1 MTKRSN
7 KEEKRYYEAV
17 LQNDA
22 EKDPDI
28 SAGSLVVIGY
38 KEEQFFMNV
47 VNWGADEDYE
57 RSSRGIVEQDWLFD
71 KENTRKLMECMG
83 VRTGKGL
90 IGKMNRRFKG
100 RMLPNFAITDYC
112 NKRSIKSQYFVNY

>member
-38 KEEQFFMNV
+38 KEGQFFMNV

-57 RSSRGIVEQDWLFD
+57 RSRRGIVEQDWLFD
-71 KENTRKLMECMG
+71 KENTKKLMECME
-83 VRTGKGL
+83 VRTGKEL
-90 IGKMNRRFKG
+90 IDKLCKRFKG
-100 RMLPNFAITDYC
+100 HTLPDFAITDYC
-112 NKRSIKSQYFVNY
+112 DKMGIKSQYFVHY

>member
-1 MTKRSN
+1 MTKRMN
-7 KEEKRYYEAV
+7 KEEECYYEAV

-38 KEEQFFMNV
+38 KEGHFFMNV

-57 RSSRGIVEQDWLFD
+57 RSCRGIVEQDWLFD
-71 KENTRKLMECMG
+71 KDNTRKLMGYMG
-83 VRTGKGL
+83 VCTGKGL
-90 IGKMNRRFKG
+90 IGKMSRRFKG
-100 RMLPNFAITDYC
+100 RILPDFTIIEYC
-112 NKRSIKSQYFVNY
+112 NKRGIESQYFVHY